1 MWVFGRSGGPF
12 FLKNGIEANNYFML
26 KRLQLLRISQ
36 TIFMID
42 SLKEIS
48 VYHFSHYMYCG
59 SSPTDTANNLMILC
73 NYACSLSYLKRG
85 DVCGAGT
92 VALYMFARSLP
103 FLFEAVQPLY
113 LDSGNHF
120 IIFMSIYSDYRYICK

>member
-42 SLKEIS
+42 SFKRNIGIS
-48 VYHFSHYMYCG
+48 FQ
-59 SSPTDTANNLMILC
+59 
-73 NYACSLSYLKRG
+73 SLNVLR
-85 DVCGAGT
+85 
-92 VALYMFARSLP
+92 
-103 FLFEAVQPLY
+103 FEPYGYSKQFN
-113 LDSGNHF
+113 D
-120 IIFMSIYSDYRYICK
+120 FM